1 MYAVFCSNCH
11 DERCFCVWVRKVMF
25 YINLLPLF
33 LQHVKMNGV
42 SVFESGDWS
51 DDAVRSG
58 SNTGET
64 IQV

>member
-1 MYAVFCSNCH
+1 
-11 DERCFCVWVRKVMF
+11 MF

-64 IQV
+64 IQVW